1 MQRMFYERMDH
12 MVQNLARHVHQLLL
26 IDTEQLNSSAVKGL
40 AVEGSAAEGEG
51 RRIYESFESTQLN
64 LLKARS

>member
-1 MQRMFYERMDH
+1 
-12 MVQNLARHVHQLLL
+12 VHQLLL
-26 IDTEQLNSSAVKGL
+26 IDIEQLNSSDVKGS